1 MSNANAAH
9 GDHSNSR
16 WLHTSPGER
25 FKILTPAGDTDG
37 AYTLLEVI
45 ADPQYGVPMHVHD
58 NENEHFIVLE
68 GTMRIANDDRTS
80 EVGPGAAITVNKGVP
95 HAWYNLSEVPL
106 RLLVVFSPGNVEGL
120 FRERSPHA
128 RATTLRPSSKGSAV
142 ASSARPC
149 LKMYTHST
157 RPMSS
162 PRSTRSKTWCHH

>member
-9 GDHSNSR
+9 GDRSNSG

-25 FKILTPAGDTDG
+25 FKILTPVSEMDG

-45 ADPQYGVPMHVHD
+45 ADPQYGVPMHIHD

-80 EVGPGAAITVNKGVP
+80 EVGAGAVVTVNKGVP
-95 HAWYNLSEVPL
+95 HAWCNLSEVPL

-120 FRERSPHA
+120 FREVAARRSDDIAAILQRFGCRIVGPALLEDVH
-128 RATTLRPSSKGSAV
+128 TFN
-142 ASSARPC
+142 
-149 LKMYTHST
+149 
-157 RPMSS
+157 S
-162 PRSTRSKTWCHH
+162 PRV

>member
-25 FKILTPAGDTDG
+25 FKILTPASDTHG
-37 AYTLLEVI
+37 AYTLLDVI

-80 EVGPGAAITVNKGVP
+80 DVGPDAAITVNKGVP

-120 FRERSPHA
+120 FREVAARQSDDIAAILQRFGCRIVGPALLEDVHTFNSPH
-128 RATTLRPSSKGSAV
+128 V
-142 ASSARPC
+142 
-149 LKMYTHST
+149 
-157 RPMSS
+157 
-162 PRSTRSKTWCHH
+162 